1 MTDRSIEEV
10 ISDFSGALL
19 AIDGV
24 EGVYE
29 GVLNH
34 GRPCVKVALRQRND
48 TLEARV
54 SAILEDYPVVFVETG
69 EIVPHDDNN

>member
-1 MTDRSIEEV
+1 MTDRSIKEV

-29 GVLNH
+29 GLLDND
-34 GRPCVKVALRQRND
+34 RPCIKVALRQRSD
-48 TLEARV
+48 ALEVRV
-54 SAILEDYPVVFVETG
+54 SAILEGYPVVFVETG
-69 EIVPHDDNN
+69 DIVPHEDEN